1 MSKAADINLWGIHVG
16 KTGDA
21 ESLLLKKNCIAAGW
35 AKMDRSGCEK
45 AAIKYTIYVNRQVLT
60 VSPVADVEVPKSYRK

>member
-1 MSKAADINLWGIHVG
+1 MRKAADINLWGIYTG
-16 KTGDA
+16 KTDA
-21 ESLLLKKNCIAAGW
+21 TDSLLPKKNCIAGGW

-60 VSPVADVEVPKSYRK
+60 VSPVADVEAPKSYRK